1 MTDTNERPAHGWT
14 CFHCG
19 ENFTTVGGAQ
29 DHFGADPSKQP
40 GCLLKVSLG
49 AERGLLMKLRQLE
62 DELTELYRR
71 RASEDT
77 DLHRELYRL
86 QSRHSDA
93 LRQAEEL
100 GYERGLRAGMAL
112 TQQEKSAMSAGATC
126 ASSD

>member
-1 MTDTNERPAHGWT
+1 MSDTYEKPAHGWT

-19 ENFTTVGGAQ
+19 ETFTTVGGARN
-29 DHFGADPSKQP
+29 HFGADPSKEP
-40 GCLLKVSLG
+40 GCIIKVSLG

-62 DELTELYRR
+62 DELTELYHR

-77 DLHRELYRL
+77 DLHRELYHL

-100 GYERGLRAGMAL
+100 GYERGLLDARRCH
-112 TQQEKSAMSAGATC
+112 E
-126 ASSD
+126 